1 MEVLHLYGSAQQKK
15 DWLEPLLNGDIRSAF
30 CMTEPAVA
38 SSDATNMECEI
49 RRVGEHYV
57 INGRK
62 WWASGKRFLRLGSSL
77 SQGQGTKRRTWDEN
91 LFVVVVS
98 SQATLRRKTPTVNFG
113 AFVNVPSPSLPTF
126 LSYFR
131 AFFSSPACVARA

>member
-62 WWASGKRFLRLGSSL
+62 WWASGKRFLRLGSSPY
-77 SQGQGTKRRTWDEN
+77 
-91 LFVVVVS
+91 VS
-98 SQATLRRKTPTVNFG
+98 G
-113 AFVNVPSPSLPTF
+113 AK
-126 LSYFR
+126 
-131 AFFSSPACVARA
+131 